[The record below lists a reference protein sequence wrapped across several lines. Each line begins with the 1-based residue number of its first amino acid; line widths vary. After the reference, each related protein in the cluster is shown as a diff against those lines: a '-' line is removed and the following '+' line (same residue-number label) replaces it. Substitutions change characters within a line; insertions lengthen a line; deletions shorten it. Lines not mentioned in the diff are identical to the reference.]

1 MNFQY
6 STFMNIF
13 RAIAVIIFVMLGF
26 CNSAEARWATPDDL
40 DIITESCDRSLQINK
55 DGTYVETVD
64 LTLVATKESG
74 KDRLVSFPLV
84 YNAQSSKLVV
94 LEAKTISNGIEY
106 PVDLKNI
113 EDKPLASSPQGFD
126 QNRQLLIAF
135 PEMALNAKIFIK
147 YQTTVTDVPVPGF
160 FSTQYIYG
168 ADAYE
173 KNSKVHV
180 SSEIPFFVEVNDPE
194 KVLTITEKQPNKQY
208 EMDIILT
215 KPIIKVAID
224 EQNMS
229 LDGKLLP
236 WVTISTL
243 DQWSKL
249 GSTLVPQYEEKIN
262 QTLPPLFEIIA
273 SEAEKKPTTIE
284 KINTVTS
291 KLSETITYMGDWRTI
306 KGAYIPRPLAEI
318 VKTKIGDCK
327 DFSAATVAILRRLGI
342 ASNVALV
349 YRAWEPSRSPNHL
362 PTLNQFNHAFVMVE
376 DKDKIRWIDPTNFS
390 SYAQG
395 IYPDVAN
402 RDALVLKPLAPNLLH
417 TQALD
422 LKDSSM
428 TLLEKIAM
436 SKEEFDTAKVE
447 GELSLSGTVVL
458 PLIGA
463 DLRFSKEIISR
474 AIINTVANESR
485 VVNWHVGDYN
495 LASRIVD
502 SVKFNF
508 DLTEKH
514 TRLKTT
520 AGNAFLL
527 PVSNQVTILL
537 TKTKDRVTDLLFY
550 DPAVYHTRILLPQTL
565 LVGSESACRVDS
577 PWFTGT
583 RNVSNTPNGIEV
595 TDDLI
600 VKKNKILNAELKSDE
615 YAKFQGEVFSCFG
628 NTALVY
634 KHLEPMATNN

>member
-1 MNFQY
+1 
-6 STFMNIF
+6 MNII
-13 RAIAVIIFVMLGF
+13 RSASVIVFVMLSF
-26 CNSAEARWATPDDL
+26 FTSVEARWATPDDL
-40 DIITESCDRSLQINK
+40 DIITESYNRDLQINK
-55 DGTYVETVD
+55 DGTYVETID

-94 LEAKTISNGIEY
+94 LEAKTICNGIEY
-106 PVDLKNI
+106 PVDLKEI

-147 YQTTVTDVPVPGF
+147 YQTTVTEVPVPGF

-180 SSEIPFFVEVNDPE
+180 RSAIPFFVEVNDPE
-194 KVLTITEKQPNKQY
+194 KVLTITEKQSNKQY
-208 EMDIILT
+208 EMDIILI

-243 DQWSKL
+243 DQWPKL
-249 GSTLVPQYEEKIN
+249 GAMLIPQYEEKIN
-262 QTLPPLFEIIA
+262 QTLPPLFETIA
-273 SEAEKKPTTIE
+273 IEAEKKTTTIE

-349 YRAWEPSRSPNHL
+349 YRGWEPSRSPNHL

-376 DKDKIRWIDPTNFS
+376 DKDKILWIDPTNFS

-402 RDALVLKPLAPNLLH
+402 RDALVLKPLAPSLLH

-422 LKDSSM
+422 LKNSNI
-428 TLLEKIAM
+428 TLSEKISM
-436 SKEEFDTAKVE
+436 SKEAFDTAKVE

-458 PLIGA
+458 PLTGA

-527 PVSNQVTILL
+527 PVSHKITTLL
-537 TKTKDRVTDLLFY
+537 IKTKDRVTDLLFY
-550 DPAVYHTRILLPQTL
+550 DPATYYTRILLSQTSL
-565 LVGSESACRVDS
+565 IGTEAACRVDS
-577 PWFTGT
+577 PWFAGT
-583 RNVSNTPNGIEV
+583 RNVSNTLKGIEV
-595 TDDLI
+595 TDELV
-600 VKKNKILNAELKSDE
+600 VKKNKILNTELKSDK
-615 YAKFQGEVFSCFG
+615 YAKFQEEVFSCFG
-628 NTALVY
+628 DTALVY
-634 KHLEPMATNN
+634 KHVQF